1 MPKTYLALAVLCL
14 VSTPASA
21 MTVVDPVGDF
31 LQSYD
36 GPKNPDLDVTSF
48 SVNFD
53 TVTNNFLLN
62 AVFAG
67 AITPANPGFYVVG
80 VNTGTP
86 TLNFASLG
94 LPGVTFNKVILFQKD
109 GSATIGGA
117 TLASLGGSMTI
128 SGDHFDA
135 LVPLSALLPATGA
148 DPQHFGFN
156 IWPRGGTP
164 AQLKQPISDF
174 APGNAVLASVPE
186 ASTWATMI
194 LGLGFVG
201 AFLRGRRA
209 GFQFGQRIARPG

>member
-1 MPKTYLALAVLCL
+1 MPKTYLALALLCL
-14 VSTPASA
+14 ATTPASA

-53 TVTNNFLLN
+53 SAANNFLLN

-67 AITPANPGFYVVG
+67 AITPAAPGFYVVG

-86 TLNFASLG
+86 TASFASLG

-109 GSATIGGA
+109 GSATIGGS

-148 DPQHFGFN
+148 DPTHFGFN

-174 APGNAVLASVPE
+174 APDNAVLASVPE
-186 ASTWATMI
+186 PSTWAAMI
-194 LGLGFVG
+194 LGFGLVG
-201 AFLRGRRA
+201 AFLRKRRTA
-209 GFQFGQRIARPG
+209 YRFGQPTALLS